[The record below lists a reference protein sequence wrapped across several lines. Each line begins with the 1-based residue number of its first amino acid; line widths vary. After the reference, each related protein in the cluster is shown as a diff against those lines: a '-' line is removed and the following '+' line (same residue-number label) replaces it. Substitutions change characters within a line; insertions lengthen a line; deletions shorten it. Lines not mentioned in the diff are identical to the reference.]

1 MRERHFIDSHKV
13 LTGPAVLAMIAANG
27 QWENPTAWVY
37 LGLHGGYG
45 LLWAAKSRIFPDRTW
60 EREAGAARGLA
71 IWGALTLYWI
81 APWILTSR
89 GVSAPAWLLGLA
101 AFLSGA
107 GVFLHFAADMQK
119 WTALRLRPGA
129 LVTDGLFA
137 RTRNPNYLGELLL
150 YGSFALLARHWAPW
164 AVLALFLAAVWV
176 PNMARKD
183 RSLGRYPEFAAWKR
197 RAALLVPFV
206 L

>member
-1 MRERHFIDSHKV
+1 MRERHFIDSHK
-13 LTGPAVLAMIAANG
+13 LATGPVVLALMAAYG
-27 QWENPTAWVY
+27 QWESPTAWVY

-45 LLWAAKSRIFPDRTW
+45 VLWAAKSRTFPDRTW
-60 EREAGAARGLA
+60 EREAGPSRGLV
-71 IWGALTLYWI
+71 IWGGLSLYWI
-81 APWILTSR
+81 APFLVASR

-101 AFLSGA
+101 ALLCVG

-137 RTRNPNYLGELLL
+137 RTRNPNYLGELLI

-164 AVLALFLAAVWV
+164 AVLALFLAAVWF

-183 RSLGRYPEFAAWKR
+183 RSLARHPEFAAWKAR
-197 RAALLVPFV
+197 TALLVPF
-206 L
+206 LL

>member
-13 LTGPAVLAMIAANG
+13 LTGPVVLAMIAAHG

-60 EREAGAARGLA
+60 ERAAGPARGLVL
-71 IWGALTLYWI
+71 WGALTLYWI
-81 APWILTSR
+81 APWLLTSR
-89 GVSAPAWLLGLA
+89 GASAPAWLLGA
-101 AFLSGA
+101 AALLFGA

-119 WTALRLRPGA
+119 WTALRLRPGS
-129 LVTDGLFA
+129 LVTEGLFA
-137 RTRNPNYLGELLL
+137 RTRNPNYLGELLI
-150 YGSFALLARHWAPW
+150 YGSFALLARHWAPF
-164 AVLALFLAAVWV
+164 AVLALFLAAVWI
-176 PNMARKD
+176 PNMVRKD
-183 RSLGRYPEFAAWKR
+183 RSLARYPEFAGWR
-197 RAALLVPFV
+197 RRTALLVPYI